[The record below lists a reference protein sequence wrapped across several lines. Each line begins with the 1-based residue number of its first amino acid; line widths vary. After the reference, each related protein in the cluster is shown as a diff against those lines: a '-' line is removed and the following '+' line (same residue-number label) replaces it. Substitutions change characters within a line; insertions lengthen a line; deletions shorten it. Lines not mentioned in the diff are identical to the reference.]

1 MFSIQSSSV
10 IYKNYRRNHGNSGSK
25 EKLETEN
32 RAPTVETKNE
42 GACTES
48 TVKSTDG
55 GTSIAAERRYSGLP
69 PENRTTFNARLL

>member
-32 RAPTVETKNE
+32 RAPTVEIRNE

-48 TVKSTDG
+48 THGEHGEKHG
-55 GTSIAAERRYSGLP
+55 RRHKYSGRAKVQWP
-69 PENRTTFNARLL
+69 APRK